1 MKKIKLYTL
10 ALLSSAV
17 LFSSCGDFLE
27 PKSTSEFVPKD
38 VTSLNEMLLGE
49 AYPRND
55 VDGFNYF
62 LTLMDDDVTATVYQ
76 EPETGYDENLYLA
89 SYTWQPDMFNM
100 MKEAGVTSTDMYYT
114 YYRKIKGA
122 NAIIDYIGTVT
133 GSEDDIN
140 NVLAQAYALRGFFYL
155 NLVNIFGQPY
165 NENPNALGVPLK
177 LTSGVEKE
185 PLARNTV
192 GEVYDQIVKDLLE
205 AERLYNLLPEAKQ
218 WKQNYRTSLPMVEML
233 LSRTY
238 LYMENWEEAAKYAK
252 KVMDDSRFKLLDLN
266 TIPTTETES
275 GVTTRVYTNYHS
287 YGNSTEVIFPYGNVA
302 DWAGW
307 VEDYPSEDSS
317 TGELRL
323 PYFRAS
329 DDLLSIFTDD
339 DLRKERYIVRKEFNG
354 ELMPL
359 AVGKLNV
366 NNAFRPTGG
375 TGIFGRSIR
384 LAEAYLNY
392 MEAKAM
398 IAKETGDGNARQ
410 EAIQALNDLR
420 SKRFAEAYAPNPE
433 DIADADKLVEFIHK
447 ERRRELCFESHR
459 WYDLRRWGMPEI
471 KHVWYATKDTKTVY
485 TLQAKDPQ
493 YTVPIPDVAKEKNI
507 NLEQNPL
514 AAKRIGETTENNTDN
529 GNDAEKDND

>member
-10 ALLSSAV
+10 ALLSSAMMTT
-17 LFSSCGDFLE
+17 SCGDFLE

-38 VTSLNEMLLGE
+38 VTSLNELLLGE

-55 VDGFNYF
+55 IGGFNYF
-62 LTLMDDDVTATVYQ
+62 LTMMDDDVTATRYQ
-76 EPETGYDENLYLA
+76 EPETNFDEDIYLA

-114 YYRKIKGA
+114 YYRKLKGA
-122 NAIIDYIGTVT
+122 NAIIDYIHTVS
-133 GSEDDIN
+133 GSKDDIN
-140 NVLAQAYALRGFFYL
+140 NVLAQAYTLRGFFYL
-155 NLVNIFGQPY
+155 QLVNIFGQPY

-177 LTSGVEKE
+177 LRSGVEEE

-192 GEVYDQIVKDLLE
+192 KEVYDQIVKDLQE
-205 AERLYNLLPEAKQ
+205 AERLYNLLPEESQ
-218 WKQNYRTSLPMVEML
+218 WKKNYRTSLPMVELL

-252 KVMDDSRFKLLDLN
+252 MVMDDSRFKLLDLN
-266 TIPTTETES
+266 TIPTEETES
-275 GVTTRVYTNYHS
+275 GQTTRVYTNYHS
-287 YGNSTEVIFPYGNVA
+287 YNQSTEVIFPYGNVD

-307 VEDYPSEDSS
+307 VEEYTETS
-317 TGELRL
+317 TTGQPRM

-329 DDLLSIFTDD
+329 DELLQEFTDD
-339 DLRKERYIVRKEFNG
+339 DLRKERYIIRKSFNG

-366 NNAFRPTGG
+366 NNAFRPIGG
-375 TGIFGRSIR
+375 TGIFGRSLR
-384 LAEAYLNY
+384 LSEAYLNY

-398 IAKETGDGNARQ
+398 IAKESGDGNARQ
-410 EAIQALNDLR
+410 QALQALNELR
-420 SKRFAEAYAPNPE
+420 SKRFAETYAPNPE

-471 KHVWYATKDTKTVY
+471 KHVWYDTNSTKTTY
-485 TLQAKDPQ
+485 TLKAKDPL

-514 AAKRIGETTENNTDN
+514 CDKRIGETTDYTPENPD
-529 GNDAEKDND
+529 KDTEE